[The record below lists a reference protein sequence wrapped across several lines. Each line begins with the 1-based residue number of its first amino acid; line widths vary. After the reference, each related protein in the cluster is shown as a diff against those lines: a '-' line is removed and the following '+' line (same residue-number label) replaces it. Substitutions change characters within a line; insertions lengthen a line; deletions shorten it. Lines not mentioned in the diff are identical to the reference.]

1 MPGGLGEGL
10 GSLSGMRYAGNLWAP
25 MRSMEKRIHLGMSK
39 MAVAKCLRYAR
50 ALSLGV
56 VVLALASGCSTYGE
70 SVAPVPLPAE
80 QTDAV
85 TVEGAVLLGRS
96 YADPAAAERAF
107 GFDIRGAGLLPVQF
121 VVDNGS
127 GAAMRLQPAQ
137 TFLLDEAGNAWPVL
151 SAERA
156 SERVRASVEVGET
169 FAGAAKPAFLLGAAG
184 AAVGFAVG
192 VVSGEDVGTAARKG
206 AAVGGVAGAAMGG
219 TRRYAE
225 TGAEVRRD
233 LREQSLVNRTI
244 KAGELTYGFLFF
256 PGKDEAQSA
265 KALRLTF
272 TLDEQPHTV
281 VLPLRPPA
289 DAGEG

>member
-1 MPGGLGEGL
+1 MVV
-10 GSLSGMRYAGNLWAP
+10 SRFRRYVRGTL
-25 MRSMEKRIHLGMSK
+25 L
-39 MAVAKCLRYAR
+39 AV
-50 ALSLGV
+50 G
-56 VVLALASGCSTYGE
+56 LALASGCSTYGE
-70 SVAPVPLPAE
+70 RVAPVPLPAE

-96 YADPAAAERAF
+96 YAEPTAAERAF

-127 GAAMRLQPAQ
+127 GAPLRLEPAQ
-137 TFLLDEAGNAWPVL
+137 TFLLDDAGNAWPVL

-156 SERVRASVEVGET
+156 SERVRANVEVGET

-184 AAVGFAVG
+184 AAVGFAIG
-192 VVSGEDVGTAARKG
+192 VITGEDVGAATRKG
-206 AAVGGVAGAAMGG
+206 AAAGGAAGAAMGG
-219 TRRYAE
+219 TRSYAE

-256 PGKDEAQSA
+256 PGKEEAESA
-265 KALRLTF
+265 RALRLSF
-272 TLDEQPHTV
+272 TLGEQRHTV

-289 DAGEG
+289 GGGDDGS